1 MARIYLIDDHPIV
14 RAGLS
19 ALLQGAGHS
28 IVGEGADI
36 TQALSDVGRQAP
48 DVVMLD
54 LHLGG
59 RSGFEVL
66 AEMQQR
72 QMSAKVIVL
81 SMSEQPRDVAEAL
94 RMGASGYVLKGSAS
108 SELVA
113 AIEAVMQRRRY
124 LGEGLT
130 DIAVQGLTTDAE
142 RGNTLSP
149 RERQILVMVARG
161 KSSAAI
167 GDELHLSPK
176 TVDTYRSR
184 LMAKLELADVPALV
198 RWAIR
203 EKLIALRGRPGRP
216 GRPGAK
222 RKPAA
227 CSTVRPALSSAAA
240 GPRAGRVTRLRRCR
254 ARGP

>member
-19 ALLQGAGHS
+19 ALLQGAGHT
-28 IVGEGADI
+28 IVGEGEDV
-36 TQALSDVGRQAP
+36 TQALSEVNRLVP
-48 DVVMLD
+48 DVLMLD
-54 LHLGG
+54 LQLDG

-66 AEMQQR
+66 AEMQRR
-72 QMSAKVIVL
+72 QLSTRVIVL
-81 SMSEQPRDVAEAL
+81 SMSDQPRNVAEAL

-108 SELVA
+108 VELVSA
-113 AIEAVMQRRRY
+113 VDAVMLGRRY

-149 RERQILVMVARG
+149 RERQILVMVASG

-167 GDELHLSPK
+167 GEELHLSPK

-203 EKLIALRGRPGRP
+203 EKLIEL
-216 GRPGAK
+216 
-222 RKPAA
+222 
-227 CSTVRPALSSAAA
+227 
-240 GPRAGRVTRLRRCR
+240 
-254 ARGP
+254 

>member
-19 ALLQGAGHS
+19 TVLAAAGHH

-36 TQALSDVGRQAP
+36 TQALSDVSRLAP

-54 LHLGG
+54 LQLDG

-72 QMSAKVIVL
+72 QMSARVIVL
-81 SMSEQPRDVAEAL
+81 SMSDQPRNVAEAL
-94 RMGASGYVLKGSAS
+94 RMGASGYVLKGSAG

-113 AIEAVMQRRRY
+113 AVDAVMQRRRF
-124 LGEGLT
+124 LGAGLT

-142 RGNTLSP
+142 RGSTLSP

-167 GDELHLSPK
+167 GQELHLSPK

-203 EKLIALRGRPGRP
+203 EKLIDL
-216 GRPGAK
+216 
-222 RKPAA
+222 
-227 CSTVRPALSSAAA
+227 
-240 GPRAGRVTRLRRCR
+240 
-254 ARGP
+254 

>member
-19 ALLQGAGHS
+19 AVLEGAGHR

-36 TQALSDVGRQAP
+36 TQALSDVSRLAP
-48 DVVMLD
+48 DVVTLD
-54 LHLGG
+54 LQLDD

-81 SMSEQPRDVAEAL
+81 SMSDQPRNVAEAL
-94 RMGASGYVLKGSAS
+94 RMGAAGYVLKCSAGT
-108 SELVA
+108 ELLA
-113 AIEAVMQRRRY
+113 AVEAVMQRRRY
-124 LGEGLT
+124 LGAGLT

-167 GDELHLSPK
+167 GEELHLSPK

-203 EKLIALRGRPGRP
+203 EKLIDL
-216 GRPGAK
+216 
-222 RKPAA
+222 
-227 CSTVRPALSSAAA
+227 
-240 GPRAGRVTRLRRCR
+240 
-254 ARGP
+254 

>member
-19 ALLQGAGHS
+19 ALLQAAGHA
-28 IVGEGADI
+28 IVGEGEDI
-36 TQALSDVGRQAP
+36 TQALAEINRLSP
-48 DVVMLD
+48 DLVMLD
-54 LHLGG
+54 LNLDG
-59 RSGFEVL
+59 RSGFEIL
-66 AEMQQR
+66 AEMQRR
-72 QMSAKVIVL
+72 QLPAKVIVL
-81 SMSEQPRDVAEAL
+81 SMSEQPRNVAEAL
-94 RMGASGYVLKGSAS
+94 RMGASGYLLKGSAS
-108 SELVA
+108 VELLA
-113 AIEAVMQRRRY
+113 AVDAVQKGHRY

-142 RGNTLSP
+142 RGSTLSP

-203 EKLIALRGRPGRP
+203 EKLIEL
-216 GRPGAK
+216 
-222 RKPAA
+222 
-227 CSTVRPALSSAAA
+227 
-240 GPRAGRVTRLRRCR
+240 
-254 ARGP
+254 

>member
-19 ALLQGAGHS
+19 ALLTGAGHV
-28 IVGEGADI
+28 IVGEGEDI
-36 TQALSDVGRQAP
+36 TQALSEVNRLAP
-48 DVVMLD
+48 DVLMLD
-54 LHLGG
+54 LNLDG

-66 AEMQQR
+66 AEMQRR
-72 QMSAKVIVL
+72 QLSTRVIVL
-81 SMSEQPRDVAEAL
+81 SMSDQPRNVAEAL

-108 SELVA
+108 VELVA
-113 AIEAVMQRRRY
+113 AVDSVLQGRRY

-130 DIAVQGLTTDAE
+130 DIAVQGLTSDAD

-149 RERQILVMVARG
+149 RERQILVMVASG

-167 GDELHLSPK
+167 GEELHLSPK

-203 EKLIALRGRPGRP
+203 EKLIEL
-216 GRPGAK
+216 
-222 RKPAA
+222 
-227 CSTVRPALSSAAA
+227 
-240 GPRAGRVTRLRRCR
+240 
-254 ARGP
+254 

>member
-19 ALLQGAGHS
+19 ALLQGAGHT
-28 IVGEGADI
+28 IAGEGEDV
-36 TQALSDVGRQAP
+36 TQALSEVNRLVP
-48 DVVMLD
+48 DVLMLD
-54 LHLGG
+54 LQLDG

-66 AEMQQR
+66 AEMQRR
-72 QMSAKVIVL
+72 QLSTRVIVL
-81 SMSEQPRDVAEAL
+81 SMSDQPRNVAEAL

-108 SELVA
+108 VELVTA
-113 AIEAVMQRRRY
+113 VDAVMLGRRY

-149 RERQILVMVARG
+149 RERQILVMVASG

-167 GDELHLSPK
+167 GEELHLSPK

-203 EKLIALRGRPGRP
+203 EKLIEL
-216 GRPGAK
+216 
-222 RKPAA
+222 
-227 CSTVRPALSSAAA
+227 
-240 GPRAGRVTRLRRCR
+240 
-254 ARGP
+254 

>member
-19 ALLQGAGHS
+19 ALLQGAGHL
-28 IVGEGADI
+28 IVGESEDI
-36 TQALSDVGRQAP
+36 TQALSEVNRLAP
-48 DVVMLD
+48 DIVMLD
-54 LHLGG
+54 LHLDG

-66 AEMQQR
+66 AEIQRR
-72 QMSAKVIVL
+72 QMPTKVIVL
-81 SMSEQPRDVAEAL
+81 SMSDQPRNVAEAL
-94 RMGASGYVLKGSAS
+94 RMGAAGYVLKGSAGV
-108 SELVA
+108 ELVA
-113 AIEAVMQRRRY
+113 AVEAVQQGRRY

-130 DIAVQGLTTDAE
+130 DIAVQGLTSDAD

-149 RERQILVMVARG
+149 RERQILVMVASG

-167 GDELHLSPK
+167 GEELHLSPK

-203 EKLIALRGRPGRP
+203 EKLIEL
-216 GRPGAK
+216 
-222 RKPAA
+222 
-227 CSTVRPALSSAAA
+227 
-240 GPRAGRVTRLRRCR
+240 
-254 ARGP
+254 

>member
-1 MARIYLIDDHPIV
+1 MSRIYLIDDHPIV
-14 RAGLS
+14 RAGLN
-19 ALLQGAGHS
+19 ALLQSAGHV
-28 IVGEGADI
+28 IVGESDDI
-36 TQALSDVGRQAP
+36 THALSEVNRLAP

-54 LHLGG
+54 LQLDG

-66 AEMQQR
+66 AEMQR
-72 QMSAKVIVL
+72 RELSSKVIVL
-81 SMSEQPRDVAEAL
+81 SMSDQPRNVAEAL

-108 SELVA
+108 AELL
-113 AIEAVMQRRRY
+113 IAVDSVVHGRRY
-124 LGEGLT
+124 LGAGLT
-130 DIAVQGLTTDAE
+130 DIAVQGLTSDAD
-142 RGNTLSP
+142 RGSMLSP

-203 EKLIALRGRPGRP
+203 EKLIGLDD
-216 GRPGAK
+216 
-222 RKPAA
+222 
-227 CSTVRPALSSAAA
+227 
-240 GPRAGRVTRLRRCR
+240 
-254 ARGP
+254 

>member
-19 ALLQGAGHS
+19 ALLQSAGHS

-36 TQALSDVGRQAP
+36 TQALSDVGRLAP

-54 LHLGG
+54 LQLDG

-72 QMSAKVIVL
+72 QLPAKVIVL
-81 SMSEQPRDVAEAL
+81 SMSDQPRNVAEAL
-94 RMGASGYVLKGSAS
+94 RMGASGYLLKGSAG

-113 AIEAVMQRRRY
+113 AVDAVMQRRRY

-130 DIAVQGLTTDAE
+130 DIAVQGLTSDAE
-142 RGNTLSP
+142 RGSTLSP

-167 GDELHLSPK
+167 GEQLHLSPK

-203 EKLIALRGRPGRP
+203 EKLIDL
-216 GRPGAK
+216 
-222 RKPAA
+222 
-227 CSTVRPALSSAAA
+227 
-240 GPRAGRVTRLRRCR
+240 
-254 ARGP
+254 

>member
-1 MARIYLIDDHPIV
+1 MAKIYLIDDHPIV

-28 IVGEGADI
+28 IVGESEDI
-36 TQALSDVGRQAP
+36 TQALSEVNRLAP
-48 DVVMLD
+48 DLVMLD
-54 LHLGG
+54 LHLAG

-66 AEMQQR
+66 AEMQRR
-72 QMSAKVIVL
+72 QMSSKVIVL
-81 SMSEQPRDVAEAL
+81 SMSDQPRNVAEAL
-94 RMGASGYVLKGSAS
+94 RMGAAGYVLKGSAS
-108 SELVA
+108 VELVA
-113 AIEAVMQRRRY
+113 AVDAVQQGRRY

-130 DIAVQGLTTDAE
+130 DIAVQGLTSDAD

-149 RERQILVMVARG
+149 RERQILVMVASG

-167 GDELHLSPK
+167 GEELHLSPK

-203 EKLIALRGRPGRP
+203 EKLIDL
-216 GRPGAK
+216 
-222 RKPAA
+222 
-227 CSTVRPALSSAAA
+227 
-240 GPRAGRVTRLRRCR
+240 
-254 ARGP
+254 

>member
-19 ALLQGAGHS
+19 ALLQGAGHV
-28 IVGEGADI
+28 IVGEGEDI
-36 TQALSDVGRQAP
+36 TQSLSEVNRLAP

-54 LHLGG
+54 LNLGG

-66 AEMQQR
+66 AEMQRR
-72 QMSAKVIVL
+72 QMATKAIVL
-81 SMSEQPRDVAEAL
+81 SMSDQPRDVAEAL
-94 RMGASGYVLKGSAS
+94 RMGASGYVLKGSAGV
-108 SELVA
+108 ELVA
-113 AIEAVMQRRRY
+113 AVETVMQGRRY

-130 DIAVQGLTTDAE
+130 DIAVQGLVTDAD

-149 RERQILVMVARG
+149 RERQILVMVASG

-167 GDELHLSPK
+167 GEQLHLSPK

-184 LMAKLELADVPALV
+184 LMAKLALADVPALV

-203 EKLIALRGRPGRP
+203 EKLIDL
-216 GRPGAK
+216 
-222 RKPAA
+222 
-227 CSTVRPALSSAAA
+227 
-240 GPRAGRVTRLRRCR
+240 
-254 ARGP
+254 

>member
-19 ALLQGAGHS
+19 AVLEGAGHR

-36 TQALSDVGRQAP
+36 TQALSDVSRLAP
-48 DVVMLD
+48 DVVTLD
-54 LHLGG
+54 LQLDG

-81 SMSEQPRDVAEAL
+81 SMSDQPRNVAEAL
-94 RMGASGYVLKGSAS
+94 RMGAAGYVLKGSAGT
-108 SELVA
+108 ELLA
-113 AIEAVMQRRRY
+113 AVEAVMQRRRY
-124 LGEGLT
+124 LGAGLT
-130 DIAVQGLTTDAE
+130 DIAVQGLTSDAE

-167 GDELHLSPK
+167 GEELHLSPK

-203 EKLIALRGRPGRP
+203 EKLIDL
-216 GRPGAK
+216 
-222 RKPAA
+222 
-227 CSTVRPALSSAAA
+227 
-240 GPRAGRVTRLRRCR
+240 
-254 ARGP
+254 

>member
-19 ALLQGAGHS
+19 ALLQGAGHT
-28 IVGEGADI
+28 IVGEGEDV
-36 TQALSDVGRQAP
+36 TQALSEVNRLVP
-48 DVVMLD
+48 DVLMLD
-54 LHLGG
+54 LQLDG

-66 AEMQQR
+66 AEMQRR
-72 QMSAKVIVL
+72 QLATRVIVL
-81 SMSEQPRDVAEAL
+81 SMSDQPRNVAEAL

-108 SELVA
+108 VELVA
-113 AIEAVMQRRRY
+113 AVDAVTQGRRY

-149 RERQILVMVARG
+149 RERQILVMVASG

-167 GDELHLSPK
+167 GEELHLSPK

-203 EKLIALRGRPGRP
+203 EKLIEL
-216 GRPGAK
+216 
-222 RKPAA
+222 
-227 CSTVRPALSSAAA
+227 
-240 GPRAGRVTRLRRCR
+240 
-254 ARGP
+254 